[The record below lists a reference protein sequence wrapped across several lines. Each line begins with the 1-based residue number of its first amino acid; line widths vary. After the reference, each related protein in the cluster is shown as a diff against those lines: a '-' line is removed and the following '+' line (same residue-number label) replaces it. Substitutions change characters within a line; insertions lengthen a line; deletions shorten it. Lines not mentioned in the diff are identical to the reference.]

1 MLPRAG
7 ALGPGQIAQPGKRV
21 DYSSFMKN
29 SDVPLATPVM
39 RQSRPRK
46 HLTPDTQGPASRQ
59 TGRAAGIGAPRTWF
73 RRGPFLIGVAALL
86 GLGGCANRSTI
97 SLEGKPISGYVRM
110 NEVQAAYI
118 GSGNAGSGVLYY
130 QGGRY
135 PFTVG
140 GLGVGGIGLSKIEAK
155 GDVYGLKNVRDFAGA
170 YAQGRY
176 GFAVGNASAGDLWL
190 QNGNGVVMH
199 LVAKRQG
206 LMLSLGGD
214 AVVIEMNQ

>member
-1 MLPRAG
+1 
-7 ALGPGQIAQPGKRV
+7 
-21 DYSSFMKN
+21 MKN
-29 SDVPLATPVM
+29 SDVPLVTPVM

-46 HLTPDTQGPASRQ
+46 HLVPDTQGPVSLQ
-59 TGRAAGIGAPRTWF
+59 TGRPSGIGSPRTWF
-73 RRGPFLIGVAALL
+73 WRGLFLIGASVLL
-86 GLGGCANRSTI
+86 SLGGCANRSTI

-214 AVVIEMNQ
+214 AVVIEMNR